1 MVESFTRK
9 TSRGKALDTVTNDHF
24 LLHTVVHPEC
34 GIREYC
40 HPARLSDEHKLRTFN
55 FGISTIFGKL
65 NPNRK
70 NLYAK

>member
-1 MVESFTRK
+1 MVGSFVKK
-9 TSRGKALDTVTNDHF
+9 TTRGKAHDIVTSDHI
-24 LLHTVVHPEC
+24 LLHTVVHPGC